1 MISVSHRARALRRRR
16 CCLAFVGG
24 GLGPGHLIL
33 VVLHVRD
40 LHVVLEVG
48 LARRHVV
55 ALRADH
61 ARVPPVVVA
70 HTRPAIVAVPAL
82 FARNPQLDETRPSRI
97 FVGPSRNFV
106 GLSPII
112 PPLFA
117 LGDLDLA
124 GVEEGGGRLRVSLAD
139 VRHEV
144 AVVRV
149 GAGAVL
155 ASILADVVVPRL
167 QSVGNEI
174 QNSDFNRL

>member
-1 MISVSHRARALRRRR
+1 MIQDHHDLTHRAQALRRRCHR
-16 CCLAFVGG
+16 R
-24 GLGPGHLIL
+24 LGRVLSSVSGCHLLL
-33 VVLHVRD
+33 VVQHVRD

-55 ALRADH
+55 ALRADD
-61 ARVPPVVVA
+61 ARVPPVVA
-70 HTRPAIVAVPAL
+70 RTRPVVAVPAL
-82 FARNPQLDETRPSRI
+82 FARNPQLYETGLSRI
-97 FVGPSRNFV
+97 SA
-106 GLSPII
+106 GLSPMI
-112 PPLFA
+112 PPLFG

-144 AVVRV
+144 AVVGV

-155 ASILADVVVPRL
+155 AAVLADVVVPRL

-174 QNSDFNRL
+174 QNSDFNRS